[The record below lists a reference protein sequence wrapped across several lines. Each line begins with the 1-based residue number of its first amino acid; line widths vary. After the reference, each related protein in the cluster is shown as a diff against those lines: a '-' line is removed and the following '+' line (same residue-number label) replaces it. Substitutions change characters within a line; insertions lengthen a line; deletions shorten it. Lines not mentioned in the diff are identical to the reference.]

1 MSSTA
6 FDTLREWIVAQGSRA
21 KFGGVFQLRSALER
35 GDEAAAG
42 AGIEQ
47 LRPLLT
53 DLDEGETLELIRIC
67 DTTEERFFAGREVG
81 CKFCVIQNGYPED
94 RLIGE
99 NEFAYAI
106 IDRFPATKLHS
117 LVIPKRHVADVFDLV
132 ERELSA
138 MTALLAKIRGFILNE
153 DRSVEG
159 FNVGVNSGVA
169 AGQSIPHVHIHL
181 IPRRQGDVEDPRG
194 GVRGVIP
201 QKRPY

>member
-21 KFGGVFQLRSALER
+21 EFGGVFQLRSALER

-53 DLDEGETLELIRIC
+53 ELDEGETLELIRIC
-67 DTTEERFFAGREVG
+67 DTTEERFFAGREGG
-81 CKFCVIQNGYPED
+81 CKFCDIQDGYPED

-99 NEFAYAI
+99 NEFSYAI

-132 ERELSA
+132 EPELSA

-153 DRSVEG
+153 DPSVEG
-159 FNVGVNSGVA
+159 FNVGVNSGVV

-181 IPRRQGDVEDPRG
+181 IPRRQDDVEDPRG

-201 QKRPY
+201 KKRPY